1 MDNFER
7 EVLDRLPLA
16 EAVLQLW
23 GHVTE
28 PGVLEAIFDSYRG
41 DSYQKAL
48 SFPTMVQLIADALL
62 EHQGSGHR
70 AMQHAIENDELDASI
85 RAAYA
90 KLGRIPITLSNG
102 LLWEGTQRLRQILP
116 SANVPGPSS
125 LRRFTRIA
133 IDGKKLKHVAKR
145 LKVTRGV
152 QGAVLGGKTVV
163 ALDMETG
170 LALAMHAAL
179 DGEVSDAP
187 LMPGLLEQVRAA
199 VAGPRLYV
207 LDRQFCDL
215 VQPAQLTTHG
225 DHYLIRYNAKVG
237 FHRDPDVPSRT
248 GRDERG
254 REYLEEWGWLGAAS
268 NPRRCRVRRITL
280 KRPGEEDVI
289 LVTDLEDADAF
300 PAVALLATYL
310 ARWGIENVFQK
321 ITEVFHLKRLISS
334 TPEGTIFQCAFCLLL
349 YNMIEVLRG
358 YLSES
363 AAIPAPEISLENL
376 FDDVHRQMIAWSE
389 LVSPQS
395 TVTALELELELAST
409 PELVRARLR
418 ELLAGQ
424 WKDRW
429 RKAPAKKRRPP
440 PPQTESPGGHTS
452 VQRLRILAK
461 HGRNPPANGKVNSDG

>member
-1 MDNFER
+1 MDDFER
-7 EVLDRLPLA
+7 EALDRLPLA

-28 PGVLEAIFDSYRG
+28 PGGLEAIFDSYRG
-41 DSYQKAL
+41 DAYQKAL
-48 SFPTMVQLIADALL
+48 SFPTLVQLIADALL

-70 AMQHAIENDELDASI
+70 AMQHAVENDELDVSI

-90 KLGRIPITLSNG
+90 KLGRIPVTLSNG
-102 LLWEGTQRLRQILP
+102 FLLEGTQRLGQVLP
-116 SANVPGPSS
+116 TGHRPSGPPS

-152 QGAVLGGKTVV
+152 RGAVLGGKTAV
-163 ALDMETG
+163 ALDMGTG
-170 LALAMHAAL
+170 LALAMNALL

-187 LMPGLLEQVRAA
+187 LMPALLDQVRAT
-199 VAGPRLYV
+199 VDGPRLYV

-237 FHRDPDVPSRT
+237 FHRDPDVPTRT
-248 GRDERG
+248 GRDDRG
-254 REYLEEWGWLGAAS
+254 RAYLQEWGWLGAAR
-268 NPRRCRVRRITL
+268 NPRRCRVRRISL
-280 KRPGEEDVI
+280 ERPGAEAVI

-300 PAVALLATYL
+300 PAVDLLATYL

-349 YNMIEVLRG
+349 YNMIEVIRG
-358 YLSES
+358 FLSAS
-363 AAIPAPEISLENL
+363 AAIPVPEISTENL
-376 FDDVHRQMIAWSE
+376 FDDVHRQLIAWTE
-389 LVSPQS
+389 LVSPRS
-395 TVTALELELELAST
+395 TVTGWELAAT
-409 PELVRARLR
+409 AELVRARLGV
-418 ELLAGQ
+418 LLAGQ

-429 RKAPAKKRRPP
+429 RKAPAKRRRPP
-440 PPQTESPGGHTS
+440 PPSPRAESPGGHTS

-461 HGRNPPANGKVNSDG
+461 HQRNPPADSKVNADG